1 MADTC
6 FYQKSI
12 TFAMYSLKIETILNY
27 DSILFF
33 YFYFNNK
40 VKREY
45 ACVI

>member
-27 DSILFF
+27 DSILRYIFLLFF
-33 YFYFNNK
+33 LLLLL
-40 VKREY
+40 
-45 ACVI
+45 